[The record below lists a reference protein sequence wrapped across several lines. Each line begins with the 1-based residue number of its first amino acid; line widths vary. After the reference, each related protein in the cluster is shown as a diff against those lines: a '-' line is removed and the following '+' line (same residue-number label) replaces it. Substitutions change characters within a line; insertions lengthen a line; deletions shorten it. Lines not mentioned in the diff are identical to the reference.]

1 MTAEGRE
8 GGLEPGGSTEALF
21 CEAAGKLG
29 NNLASKVFV
38 METQVKDCNTI
49 CIQDGISEREGCFQ
63 SSGMHLLFGF
73 GVFACLQ

>member
-21 CEAAGKLG
+21 CGAAGKLG

-38 METQVKDCNTI
+38 HRAETQTQVKSYSGWDLRMVRMLSKLRDA
-49 CIQDGISEREGCFQ
+49 QGHSYLGCL
-63 SSGMHLLFGF
+63 GEHT
-73 GVFACLQ
+73 